1 MQWSVGM
8 ATPVDRGGGE
18 RETVVWPG
26 GAAEAAAVAGLVL
39 IPSLRHSQ
47 GCDTAAAVNI
57 TPGQHTSSHHCTGHK
72 QSLCRMVEA
81 VITNFE
87 IPDHDEEELEPLDR

>member
-1 MQWSVGM
+1 M

-57 TPGQHTSSHHCTGHK
+57 TPGQHTSSHHCTGPNNHCAGWWK
-72 QSLCRMVEA
+72 LSLQTLRFQTMMRRSL
-81 VITNFE
+81 N
-87 IPDHDEEELEPLDR
+87 P